1 MGKASRYCRFN
12 MRSIRV
18 NELMFQYEKLQKKR
32 VQAFENDNKIVIYFR
47 NREDKVEDIKVIDK
61 HNS

>member
-1 MGKASRYCRFN
+1 

-32 VQAFENDNKIVIYFR
+32 IQAFENDNKIVIYFR

-61 HNS
+61 QKNKV

>member
-1 MGKASRYCRFN
+1 

-32 VQAFENDNKIVIYFR
+32 IQAFENDNKIVIYFR

-61 HNS
+61 NGKDI